1 LQPKLEAVT
10 TSQAADVEEAQVS
23 DPSEEKSAIAFFEH
37 LQRRIAEV
45 TTSQPA
51 QEVTT
56 FQPTQ
61 EVTTSQPAQ
70 EVTTSQPAEVEKVQA
85 SDPSPENVQ
94 TNFLDQW
101 RQRREEEEEIANPPK
116 TSQQLVLEITET
128 EIEILERY
136 CQKTER
142 SQTEV
147 LRELIRSLQ
156 ND

>member
-1 LQPKLEAVT
+1 M
-10 TSQAADVEEAQVS
+10 
-23 DPSEEKSAIAFFEH
+23 
-37 LQRRIAEV
+37 
-45 TTSQPA
+45 SQPT

-56 FQPTQ
+56 FQPAQ